1 MIKKKEVKMAIKVK
15 KKNGKVVEY
24 PADKIRRLL
33 STIGF
38 TGGLL
43 VRGTMEV
50 FKEAKK
56 LTTSGIISA
65 TNFEKAIV
73 KAVNNTNKI
82 AINTTQKVTRRV
94 LK

>member
-1 MIKKKEVKMAIKVK
+1 MAIKVK
-15 KKNGKVVEY
+15 KKTGKVVEY
-24 PADKIRRLL
+24 SVTKVKNLL
-33 STIGF
+33 KTVGF

-43 VRGTMEV
+43 VKGTGEV

-56 LTTSGIISA
+56 LTKHGVISA

-73 KAVNNTNKI
+73 NGVSNTNKI
-82 AINTTQKVTRRV
+82 AVNTTQKVTKRI